1 MIILAA
7 LAAVN
12 EPKEIEIAK
21 EEEKDDS
28 KIIESTE
35 TAKDDKEDKEIKMET
50 DESTNDEPSK
60 TVEPDIVDLEP
71 PQETQE
77 VCIIDIQIHV
87 YKVTYL

>member
-12 EPKEIEIAK
+12 EPKEIEIEK

-60 TVEPDIVDLEP
+60 IVEPDIVDLEP

-77 VCIIDIQIHV
+77 V
-87 YKVTYL
+87 

>member
-77 VCIIDIQIHV
+77 V
-87 YKVTYL
+87 

>member
-12 EPKEIEIAK
+12 EPKEIEIEK

-77 VCIIDIQIHV
+77 V
-87 YKVTYL
+87 